1 MSCSTTAINPASV
14 TLSVGPQATKGKEAI
29 SNADHLA
36 RIRENQRRSRAR
48 KREYVADLETKI
60 RSCQEEGLQLNIQIQ
75 RTARRVVD
83 ENRKLRELLSKVGVD
98 ERMVEDWLRNKE
110 SGEYE
115 IGLARR
121 KEEEDILKAKHP
133 CIACGTAPAKKVKD
147 DRSPASS
154 QIPVAPAASSPITTA
169 SLLPR
174 NVSIATAPVVD
185 TSALISANSATYH
198 RQVPISP
205 IGVPIIE
212 PKAAQLH
219 SSSQQQVIPIDF
231 TAYFQSG
238 DIDAMTMPLPYYE
251 QPHPVPTYSATPI
264 SPVAD
269 SSAGSC
275 CGSSTSGTPSQV
287 NDNGITIHPPVGME
301 SYDNRSLAD
310 QLEHSISNLETYES
324 LRKEKSYKLDLVQIS
339 IKLWEGFVRASAAA
353 NGGNT
358 DALASRIDTRHL
370 MSVLDEIIES

>member
-1 MSCSTTAINPASV
+1 MSCSTTAISPASV
-14 TLSVGPQATKGKEAI
+14 TSSVGPQATKGKGAI
-29 SNADHLA
+29 NNTDHLA

-98 ERMVEDWLRNKE
+98 DRMVEDWLRNKE

-115 IGLARR
+115 IGPARR

-133 CIACGTAPAKKVKD
+133 CMACGTAPANKVKD
-147 DRSPASS
+147 DRSPARS
-154 QIPVAPAASSPITTA
+154 QISVAPASSSPITTA

-174 NVSIATAPVVD
+174 NVSIASTPVVD
-185 TSALISANSATYH
+185 TSALISANSTTY
-198 RQVPISP
+198 RPQVPIAP
-205 IGVPIIE
+205 IGVSTIE

-251 QPHPVPTYSATPI
+251 QPHPAPTYSATPI
-264 SPVAD
+264 SPVPD
-269 SSAGSC
+269 SSGGSC
-275 CGSSTSGTPSQV
+275 CGSSTSGTPSQG
-287 NDNGITIHPPVGME
+287 NDTGITIQPPGGME

-324 LRKEKSYKLDLVQIS
+324 LRKENSYKLDLVQIS
-339 IKLWEGFVRASAAA
+339 IKLWEGFVKASAAA
-353 NGGNT
+353 NGGNA

-370 MSVLDEIIES
+370 MRVLDDIIES